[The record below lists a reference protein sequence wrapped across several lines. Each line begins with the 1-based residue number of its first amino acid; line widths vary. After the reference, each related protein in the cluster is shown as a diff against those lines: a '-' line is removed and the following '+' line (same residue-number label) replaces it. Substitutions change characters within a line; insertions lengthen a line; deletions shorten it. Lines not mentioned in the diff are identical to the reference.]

1 MIPFPIWINPFPFL
15 KINFE
20 ILGENEIH
28 LVKEVGEM
36 IIFPVLKIDY
46 KLLGKFARFFFI
58 RDLQVAGII

>member
-1 MIPFPIWINPFPFL
+1 MGEMITFPIWINPFHFL

-20 ILGENEIH
+20 LLGENDIH

-46 KLLGKFARFFFI
+46 KLLGKFARFF
-58 RDLQVAGII
+58 LSETCK